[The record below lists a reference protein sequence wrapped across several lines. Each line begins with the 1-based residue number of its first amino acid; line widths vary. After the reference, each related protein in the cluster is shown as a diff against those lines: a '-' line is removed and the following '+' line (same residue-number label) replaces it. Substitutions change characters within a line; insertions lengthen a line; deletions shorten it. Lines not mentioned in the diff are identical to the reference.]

1 MFLIIHNPL
10 SSNRKSRKKT
20 KKIVRLFKKRN
31 TPFIVRSGLKI
42 DDLNDY
48 LNQRPQITD
57 ILLLGG
63 DGSINYFIN
72 STDINLIKQNIYLA
86 KSGSGND
93 FLRSL
98 KLLKKA
104 DVTIGQ
110 AMLNNDHPVQFIN
123 GCGLGFDG
131 MVCHYVNNDSKKNK
145 ISYFINVFR
154 SIIKYQAQDITV
166 KIDGET
172 FEYKKVYTVAIQNGK
187 YFGGGMKATP
197 KANIEDEYYYVLIV
211 HTLSKALLQ
220 FLLMTI
226 YSGLHQKFTKY
237 ITIKKGKHIS
247 VDFKKPNF
255 FQADGE
261 VKESISNIEVKAIN
275 TKTFHAFSKK
285 DL

>member
-1 MFLIIHNPL
+1 
-10 SSNRKSRKKT
+10 
-20 KKIVRLFKKRN
+20 
-31 TPFIVRSGLKI
+31 
-42 DDLNDY
+42 
-48 LNQRPQITD
+48 
-57 ILLLGG
+57 
-63 DGSINYFIN
+63 
-72 STDINLIKQNIYLA
+72 
-86 KSGSGND
+86 
-93 FLRSL
+93 
-98 KLLKKA
+98 
-104 DVTIGQ
+104 
-110 AMLNNDHPVQFIN
+110 
-123 GCGLGFDG
+123 

-145 ISYFINVFR
+145 ITYFINVFR

-197 KANIEDEYYYVLIV
+197 KADIEDEYFYVLIV